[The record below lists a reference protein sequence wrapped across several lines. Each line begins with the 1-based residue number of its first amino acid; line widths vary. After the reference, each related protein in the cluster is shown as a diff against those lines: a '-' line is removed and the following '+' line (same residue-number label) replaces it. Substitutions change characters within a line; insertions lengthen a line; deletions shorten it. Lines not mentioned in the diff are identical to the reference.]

1 MRFDAALHI
10 SNSRQALSAGAVRRN
25 SPPLTAGEINKL
37 LAGQPIGKAPQIQA
51 AGPGTIDQ
59 IPISSPLFVS
69 SPSDELSW
77 LTNVVPRSV
86 SVRKPG
92 YRRAG
97 EAHITIGFHELPID
111 PILLKAM
118 QVRIFF
124 GTVSPDDAASG
135 FTSLALDGSRRS
147 VLRTYN
153 AAGEPD
159 LTKLAFWGIVDDM
172 EVDWGTD
179 STITITARDL
189 RSIFLDSPLTKGT
202 LAKIKLD
209 RPITDV
215 IQQLVDAHPLAG
227 KMQIKVQPSDWNG
240 PIPSPCVKGNLTR
253 ENLGAKKGSKA
264 KIDPASVLSKLKW
277 WDAIIQWT
285 YLVGAIPFFRGPD
298 LFIRPAK
305 SLYDLQAA
313 GLSANNQT
321 PFAGGRRRIDAGGN
335 SFGIRKMIY
344 GHNVKS
350 LKFKRKYTGGERPR
364 IVEVISVN
372 VEAEARDQQLLTVY
386 WPEDLA
392 NRLKRQHVT
401 KESPSG
407 QLSENEVWRISFHGI
422 KDKAQLRK
430 IAEAIF
436 ETTARYEVTGSFD
449 TSELS
454 SFVGRGDGGSTQLA
468 GNADPDLLHL
478 EPGDAVE
485 FSVSPSNL
493 GTRRAGEE
501 PIVSELNRLAAMS
514 FEEAVEYV
522 DRRVRDKNIARA
534 IVATYR
540 QNIAETQ
547 STYRINEVSYNWDGG
562 KIRITGEFHNYI
574 EVADGVY
581 SNTAAANAQFSTI
594 SADQILKTKTVPA
607 SPTAGDAAIQQ
618 LSILDTEDI

>member
-1 MRFDAALHI
+1 MCTQAAFDLLVHADEPQTKNYLQGWLAGMFDAEGCTSQSLNIAQSKEANPVKYAKLGDRLKQFGFDCAAEPMIH
-10 SNSRQALSAGAVRRN
+10 RFRGGVDEVLRFFQ
-25 SPPLTAGEINKL
+25 LT
-37 LAGQPIGKAPQIQA
+37 QPAAIFKFQKHLFGKRIPGRK
-51 AGPGTIDQ
+51 GPA
-59 IPISSPLFVS
+59 
-69 SPSDELSW
+69 SDR
-77 LTNVVPRSV
+77 V
-86 SVRKPG
+86 
-92 YRRAG
+92 
-97 EAHITIGFHELPID
+97 
-111 PILLKAM
+111 
-118 QVRIFF
+118 VRIEEC
-124 GTVSPDDAASG
+124 GVEEVISMQTSTHTYVGQGYAS
-135 FTSLALDGSRRS
+135 R
-147 VLRTYN
+147 N
-153 AAGEPD
+153 
-159 LTKLAFWGIVDDM
+159 
-172 EVDWGTD
+172 
-179 STITITARDL
+179 
-189 RSIFLDSPLTKGT
+189 
-202 LAKIKLD
+202 
-209 RPITDV
+209 
-215 IQQLVDAHPLAG
+215 
-227 KMQIKVQPSDWNG
+227 
-240 PIPSPCVKGNLTR
+240 C
-253 ENLGAKKGSKA
+253 
-264 KIDPASVLSKLKW
+264 
-277 WDAIIQWT
+277 
-285 YLVGAIPFFRGPD
+285 YLVGAVPFFRGPD

-454 SFVGRGDGGSTQLA
+454 SFVGRVDGGSTQLA

-547 STYRINEVSYNWDGG
+547 STYRINEVSYNWDSG

-581 SNTAAANAQFSTI
+581 SNTAVANAQFSTV

-618 LSILDTEDI
+618 LSILDTDAI